1 MLQGKVV
8 AGAGSAGIG
17 LGEEEECSLLA
28 GSRSSPLSDTE
39 LLISCGG
46 SAKCF

>member
-1 MLQGKVV
+1 MCVLQGKVI
-8 AGAGSAGIG
+8 ASAGIG
-17 LGEEEECSLLA
+17 LEEEEECSLLA
-28 GSRSSPLSDTE
+28 GSCSSPLSDTE